1 MRKTTIVNE
10 ANRPHLVASTKEA
23 PPHTTPHPPPNTNP
37 PPPLLLITRART
49 SLRVKA
55 ALRRKVV
62 RVTRVVRIIRVRARV
77 RVRTI
82 RVRVRVRVRIIRVA
96 VLRRTTNHRVPVPT
110 IRARPITNRPAS
122 QAPRIIHP
130 VNHPARTNLPRNL
143 RPVLRITR
151 ARTETRNDPAT
162 MIDTA
167 VAARRPRKR
176 KSEEETRNQFNTPEA
191 DTIRKVI
198 PMLVSFFVTMA
209 APEL

>member
-77 RVRTI
+77 RII
-82 RVRVRVRVRIIRVA
+82 RVRVKVRVRIIRVA

-130 VNHPARTNLPRNL
+130 VNHPARTNLPRSL

-176 KSEEETRNQFNTPEA
+176 RSEEETVNQFTAPRL
-191 DTIRKVI
+191 TIQKVI
-198 PMLVSFFVTMA
+198 PMLVNFFVTMA

>member
-77 RVRTI
+77 RVRT
-82 RVRVRVRVRIIRVA
+82 IRVA

-176 KSEEETRNQFNTPEA
+176 RNEEETVNQFTAPRL
-191 DTIRKVI
+191 TIQKVI
-198 PMLVSFFVTMA
+198 PMLVNFFVTMA

>member
-77 RVRTI
+77 RVRT
-82 RVRVRVRVRIIRVA
+82 IRVA

-176 KSEEETRNQFNTPEA
+176 RSEEETVNQFTAPRL
-191 DTIRKVI
+191 TIQKVI
-198 PMLVSFFVTMA
+198 PMLVNFFVTMA